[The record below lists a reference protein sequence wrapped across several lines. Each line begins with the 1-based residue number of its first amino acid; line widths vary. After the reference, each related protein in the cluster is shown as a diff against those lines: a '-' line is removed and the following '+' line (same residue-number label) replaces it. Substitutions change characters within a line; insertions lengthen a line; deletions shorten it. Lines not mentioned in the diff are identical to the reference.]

1 MTLSEQNKQI
11 LTEISTILMS
21 LRREITKK

>member
-21 LRREITKK
+21 MGREI